1 MLAMATISVKL
12 SDATRDR
19 VQTAALN
26 LGLTPHALMVHAI
39 EDAVEQAEARQS
51 LIEQALASRQR
62 VAKTGLVVEGA
73 ALGDYLKAK
82 ARGHTTKRPPAIGI
96 ENFLPSGK

>member
-1 MLAMATISVKL
+1 MATISVKL

-39 EDAVEQAEARQS
+39 EDAVAQAETRQT

-62 VAKTGLVVEGA
+62 VAQTGLVVDGA
-73 ALGDYLKAK
+73 AFSDYLKAK
-82 ARGHTTKRPPAIGI
+82 VRGQTAKRPQAVGI
-96 ENFLPSGK
+96 ENFITSGK

>member
-1 MLAMATISVKL
+1 MATISVKL

-39 EDAVEQAEARQS
+39 EDAVEQAETRQT

-62 VAKTGLVVEGA
+62 VAQTGLVVDGA
-73 ALGDYLKAK
+73 AFGDYLKAK
-82 ARGHTTKRPPAIGI
+82 VRGQTAEQPQAVDI
-96 ENFLPSGK
+96 EHFITSGK

>member
-1 MLAMATISVKL
+1 MATISVKL
-12 SDATRDR
+12 SDTTRDR

-39 EDAVEQAEARQS
+39 EDAVAQAETRQT

-62 VAKTGLVVEGA
+62 VAQTGLVVDGA
-73 ALGDYLKAK
+73 AFGDYLKAK
-82 ARGHTTKRPPAIGI
+82 VRGQTAKRPQAVGV
-96 ENFLPSGK
+96 ENFITSGK